1 MDEELLSRQL
11 PHSLEAEQSV
21 LGSMLLSEDCVI
33 LAVDKRKEHDF
44 YTPMN
49 RRIWRAMRDL
59 TAVSKP
65 VDLVTVTERLE
76 QKEKLTIEELTY
88 LTDLTQRVPSVKNL
102 QVYML
107 SR

>member
-1 MDEELLSRQL
+1 MPQMENNL
-11 PHSLEAEQSV
+11 PQVSANRVPPNSLEAEQSV

-33 LAVDKRKEHDF
+33 VAVDKLKEHDF

-59 TAVSKP
+59 TAISKP

-76 QKEKLTIEELTY
+76 QKEKLSIEELAV
-88 LTDLTQRVPSVKNL
+88 LCENL
-102 QVYML
+102 
-107 SR
+107 